1 MGWGGRR
8 VGAGRKRKN
17 PQGRRAAGIRSV
29 APSESSSIPAEP
41 MADPKEVERV
51 AQARLADMLP
61 QIEELMQ
68 RHARRQMR
76 TPETNPFKAPWFPK
90 GAIPSR
96 EAHMAMDGAMAEAS
110 TAWLAEG
117 TIGGLSGE
125 GMLFLGYTY
134 LSELAQRPEYR
145 VISETIADDATR
157 EWIDF
162 DVTGGPDEAKDRARR
177 MRLDPA
183 GERERQADP
192 DQRRKR
198 VERAGK
204 MDKIKAL
211 RDDQLRLGVKDHFY
225 NQARNDGFFGRSH
238 LFLQIDTN
246 GNGLDDPKEL
256 VTPIGDGRDETSR
269 SKVPVGS
276 FKAMQT
282 IEPVWTYPL
291 AYNAINPLKQDWYNP
306 QTWYVMGQEIH
317 GSRIPTFV
325 GHPVPDMLKPAY
337 AFGGL
342 SLTQMAKP
350 YVDIWLETRESVAAI
365 VKSFSVMVLATDLST
380 MMQPGNVNALLAR
393 VAMFNMLRDNQGT
406 FVVNKNTEDFK
417 NVSASLAG
425 LHELQAQ
432 AQEHMASVSRV
443 PLVKLTGISP
453 SGLNAT
459 SEQEIEVYDDTIMAY
474 QSRFFAP
481 NLSRVINFQQLSLFG
496 EIDPEITWHFEPLRQ
511 ITQAEKGQKQKD
523 EAERDQKYVD
533 MGAISPGEVRARII
547 DDPDMPY
554 ADLDPDDVPEPPAE
568 EMDDPFA
575 LGEEPTDPNP
585 DPSGEAADED
595 VDPFFGAVDGWNE
608 ADHPRAPDGKFGSGG
623 GGRNKSVKK
632 SSDLQKSSNVG
643 APLPIKGLKRVGQ
656 QMGSNPGGVFEN
668 PDGQRFY
675 VKKPQSQAHVRN
687 EMLAAA
693 LYGLAGSPTLKYRP
707 VEGGEHVATEMTKLD
722 KDRAAKLSPGE
733 KDAARREF
741 AVHAWLGNY
750 DAVGTGGDNLGTVGG
765 IPTALDLG
773 GALAFRARGAPKG
786 DAFGTKVTEI
796 DTMRDPSIAPDAARL
811 FGSMTDEQLRESAA
825 KIAAIKDEDVRR
837 AVDQAGE
844 PAAMADKLIA
854 RKRDLAE
861 RFGAQ
866 AQDEEGDLVEIAQDV
881 WAFDEAPFEESK
893 HPRAPDGKFTSGGAG
908 SASSGGETPSFKTKK
923 ELIGHLLT
931 KGTTPKEIMQQMGW
945 PSVSMPQ
952 QAAALGMKLEKYV
965 ENGVTKYKGIPM
977 TDAEKAAMKEA
988 AAAKKAAKGVA
999 QPEPPKPE
1007 PKPVAPTLPAPT
1019 AQELQQAKKSA
1030 PLQLKFLPG
1039 EKPTTA
1045 EYTKDADKI
1054 VKAFNDQWAG
1064 KTITDPAE
1072 LAKKVNDFKLTQAA
1086 ISVLA
1091 QADKAAQ
1098 TEKIAKAKAEAEA
1111 KAKEAAA
1118 KAAEEAKRAAE
1129 KNKKIMRELGV
1140 SEQQAEGVATL
1151 AKMLGSS
1158 TGDIVEKFKGYAKQA
1173 EGLGYPIT
1181 GFQCALI
1188 KNYSNGGYVE
1198 INQAL
1203 RSGSWTPAQH
1213 AYVSMVNKALDG
1225 MPKFS
1230 GTCRRGAN
1238 LSPEQIARYKPGH
1251 IVQEQ
1256 SFTSTASAGKGFGG
1270 NVRFTVKA
1278 IGKRGASIQK
1288 LSNHPHES
1296 EVLFQARTFFKV
1308 EKVETSGGVTHVH
1321 LEEWE
1326 EH

>member
-17 PQGRRAAGIRSV
+17 PQGRRAVGARS
-29 APSESSSIPAEP
+29 AMASESPSIPAEP

-96 EAHMAMDGAMAEAS
+96 EAQMAMDGAMAEAS

-317 GSRIPTFV
+317 GSRIPTFI

-533 MGAISPGEVRARII
+533 MGALSPGEVRGRII

-568 EMDDPFA
+568 EADDPFA

-608 ADHPRAPDGKFGSGG
+608 ADHPRAPD
-623 GGRNKSVKK
+623 
-632 SSDLQKSSNVG
+632 
-643 APLPIKGLKRVGQ
+643 
-656 QMGSNPGGVFEN
+656 
-668 PDGQRFY
+668 
-675 VKKPQSQAHVRN
+675 
-687 EMLAAA
+687 
-693 LYGLAGSPTLKYRP
+693 
-707 VEGGEHVATEMTKLD
+707 
-722 KDRAAKLSPGE
+722 
-733 KDAARREF
+733 
-741 AVHAWLGNY
+741 
-750 DAVGTGGDNLGTVGG
+750 
-765 IPTALDLG
+765 
-773 GALAFRARGAPKG
+773 
-786 DAFGTKVTEI
+786 
-796 DTMRDPSIAPDAARL
+796 
-811 FGSMTDEQLRESAA
+811 
-825 KIAAIKDEDVRR
+825 
-837 AVDQAGE
+837 
-844 PAAMADKLIA
+844 
-854 RKRDLAE
+854 
-861 RFGAQ
+861 
-866 AQDEEGDLVEIAQDV
+866 
-881 WAFDEAPFEESK
+881 
-893 HPRAPDGKFTSGGAG
+893 
-908 SASSGGETPSFKTKK
+908 
-923 ELIGHLLT
+923 
-931 KGTTPKEIMQQMGW
+931 
-945 PSVSMPQ
+945 
-952 QAAALGMKLEKYV
+952 GMKLEKYV

-1129 KNKKIMRELGV
+1129 KNKKIMHELGV

-1198 INQAL
+1198 INKAL
-1203 RSGSWTPAQH
+1203 RSGAWTPAQH

-1256 SFTSTASAGKGFGG
+1256 SFTSTASAGGGFGG